1 MFKVNAKKIR
11 ALMFAQK
18 INISELASKAKL
30 QNSSVSRLMTDGA
43 TANAQTI
50 GKLAAALDV
59 DGENL
64 ILKGDDFN
72 EKV

>member
-30 QNSSVSRLMTDGA
+30 QNASISRLMTDGA

-50 GKLAAALDV
+50 GKLADAFNC
-59 DGENL
+59 DGEEL
-64 ILKGDDFN
+64 ILK
-72 EKV
+72 EM